1 MEAEEHLDVAS
12 GAIVPSRCGEL
23 AFRVIKKVKCV
34 DILCQFLISNI
45 HVQNSL
51 PHLECFLF
59 PFSITDLVK
68 YFMMSKNIILV

>member
-34 DILCQFLISNI
+34 PLCTFLISNI
-45 HVQNSL
+45 RVQSSL
-51 PHLECFLF
+51 PL
-59 PFSITDLVK
+59 LV
-68 YFMMSKNIILV
+68 

>member
-34 DILCQFLISNI
+34 DIF
-45 HVQNSL
+45 V
-51 PHLECFLF
+51 
-59 PFSITDLVK
+59 
-68 YFMMSKNIILV
+68 

>member
-34 DILCQFLISNI
+34 PLCTFLISNI
-45 HVQNSL
+45 RVQSSL
-51 PHLECFLF
+51 PLLECFLF
-59 PFSITDLVK
+59 PFSLTDLV
-68 YFMMSKNIILV
+68 